1 MKSLEKRQKDYI
13 KKRKGK
19 AKKEKANSKFKR
31 KDSKRM
37 HMNLLVPDL
46 PSD

>member
-31 KDSKRM
+31 KDSEKDAYEFISPGFA
-37 HMNLLVPDL
+37 V
-46 PSD
+46 